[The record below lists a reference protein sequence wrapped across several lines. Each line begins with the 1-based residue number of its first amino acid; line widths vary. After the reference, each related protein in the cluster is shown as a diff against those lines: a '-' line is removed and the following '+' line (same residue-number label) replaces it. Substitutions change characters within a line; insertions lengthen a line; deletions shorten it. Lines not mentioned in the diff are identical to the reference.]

1 MPMFSTFDNSSNSYT
16 MAFVLATNYITPT
29 VREYLNISR
38 LTCRRIPE
46 MQVGVRSLR
55 SFLVL
60 NRILQHTKIII
71 YKIYLR
77 FN

>member
-1 MPMFSTFDNSSNSYT
+1 

-55 SFLVL
+55 SFL
-60 NRILQHTKIII
+60 
-71 YKIYLR
+71 
-77 FN
+77 